1 MEVAIDMGLYNTPKG
16 FTSQLNLCSASKFP
30 ISQLNLCSASKFPIC
45 SEKQEPHIISRSVC

>member
-16 FTSQLNLCSASKFP
+16 FTSQLNLC
-30 ISQLNLCSASKFPIC
+30 LASKFPIC